1 VVSELNDTIGDL
13 LQENMTE
20 RIEDAIDAKVTKIL
34 GDLTDEEVS
43 RLIESEAVRMA
54 IYNRVERVLPTLIGN
69 RLRCGCWDEG
79 KVRAAFD
86 KHIDGEL
93 EKALRDQVRRKMG
106 SIVKEEVER
115 LRHMFDALAHSA
127 QTMTR

>member
-1 VVSELNDTIGDL
+1 MSELNDTIGDL

-43 RLIESEAVRMA
+43 RLIETSEVRRA
-54 IYNRVERVLPTLIGN
+54 IYNRVERTLPTLIGN

-79 KVRAAFD
+79 KVRDAFN

-106 SIVKEEVER
+106 TIVKEEVEKLGPLLENLAREAERR
-115 LRHMFDALAHSA
+115 L
-127 QTMTR
+127 